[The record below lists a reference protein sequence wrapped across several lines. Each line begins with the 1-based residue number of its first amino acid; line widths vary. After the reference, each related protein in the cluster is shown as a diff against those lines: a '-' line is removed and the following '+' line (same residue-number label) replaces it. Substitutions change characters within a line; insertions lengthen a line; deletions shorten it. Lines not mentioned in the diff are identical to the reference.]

1 MNTEI
6 ILNHLAVLM
15 IKNKVTTKKEL
26 LNLIDDKEII
36 YIMFEQWGT
45 LTTLL
50 KELGA
55 INNAL

>member
-6 ILNHLAVLM
+6 ILHHLAILM

-50 KELGA
+50 KEIKEDKEL
-55 INNAL
+55 